1 MIEMVGWE
9 SYICVYIYIL
19 IWAIYPIFAELNLL
33 SSKDLLL
40 IMSKK
45 ELINNSREI
54 NIWEII

>member
-9 SYICVYIYIL
+9 SYICVYIL
-19 IWAIYPIFAELNLL
+19 IWAINPIFAELNLL

-54 NIWEII
+54 NI